1 MSKRKRI
8 QQEVLA
14 EDEPTTK
21 RQRLIK
27 FENATVPDFLDIF
40 PGEVCFAA

>member
-14 EDEPTTK
+14 EDEPAAK
-21 RQRLIK
+21 RQHLIS
-27 FENATVPDFLDIF
+27 FENATVPALLDIF
-40 PGEVCFAA
+40 PGEVCVAA